1 VNSDRYNFRVAA
13 KLNKALDTLQGDV
26 SDDVECGWLFRAMN
40 MTGWFQGWF
49 VLEETWPD
57 GTTRIAETEEE
68 CHRTFQRFIDSC
80 MGGVQEARIIAERL
94 MYEHE
99 DLADIERRAVRG
111 QQAETLLG
119 FMERTSRLS
128 ERVDRS
134 FIRALSHYHFLI
146 DNRSA
151 IDIKEEG

>member
-80 MGGVQEARIIAERL
+80 
-94 MYEHE
+94 
-99 DLADIERRAVRG
+99 IERRAVRG